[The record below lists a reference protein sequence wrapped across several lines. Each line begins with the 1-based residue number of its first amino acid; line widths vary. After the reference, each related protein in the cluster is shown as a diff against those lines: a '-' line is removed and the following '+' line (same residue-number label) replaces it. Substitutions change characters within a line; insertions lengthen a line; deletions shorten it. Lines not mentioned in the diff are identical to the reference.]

1 MTVSLPPATLQPT
14 VYIVD
19 DDAGVRKSLCWLIE
33 TLGVPVKTFA
43 SAANFLD
50 ACDARMPGCL
60 VLDVV
65 MPGMTG
71 LELQEELRRRGAEI
85 PIIMLTGYGDV
96 PTAVRALKNGAIEFL
111 EKPFDDHVLL
121 RQVQRALMLD
131 ARRRKERGEFDD
143 VFEHL
148 TRLTPREHEVLDLVV
163 EGLSSKEIAARI
175 FVSFKTVEAHR
186 AKIMTKMEAVSVA
199 DLVRIVVGA
208 SSLMSGPDNRCA
220 GGPGA
225 ARA

>member
-1 MTVSLPPATLQPT
+1 MTLPSPTLQPT

-19 DDAGVRKSLCWLIE
+19 DDAGVRKSLRWLIE
-33 TLGVPVKTFA
+33 TLGVPVKTFE

-50 ACDARMPGCL
+50 VCDARMPGCL

-85 PIIMLTGYGDV
+85 PIIMLTGYADV
-96 PTAVRALKNGAIEFL
+96 PTAVRSLKNGAVEFL
-111 EKPFDDHVLL
+111 EKPFDDDVLL
-121 RQVQRALMLD
+121 QQVQRALALD
-131 ARRRKERGEFDD
+131 ARRRKERGECDD
-143 VFEHL
+143 VFERM

-175 FVSFKTVEAHR
+175 SVSFKTVEAHR
-186 AKIMTKMEAVSVA
+186 AKIMTKIEAASVA
-199 DLVRIVVGA
+199 DLVRLVVGA
-208 SSLMSGPDNRCA
+208 SSLMSGQGNRSA
-220 GGPGA
+220 GGQGA
-225 ARA
+225 VRA